1 MRKLLLAIALVIAA
15 CRPERVENPHAHV
28 APRVNPE
35 IQQDVGG
42 TAPDTSLVQAND
54 GSQTDLTKHWAEK
67 RVVLVFYMGHWC
79 PECQKQLGQLNE
91 HQQDFAA
98 KHTEVIAVS
107 TDTPAD
113 ATALKAKLGLTFD
126 LYSDPELQTI
136 AKWGVADYGTNIAKP
151 STFVIQKGGAVT
163 FKRIGGNTNDRPSA
177 DEILAALTDP

>member
-1 MRKLLLAIALVIAA
+1 
-15 CRPERVENPHAHV
+15 
-28 APRVNPE
+28 
-35 IQQDVGG
+35 
-42 TAPDTSLVQAND
+42 LVQAND

-67 RVVLVFYMGHWC
+67 RAVLVFYMGHWC

-98 KHTEVIAVS
+98 KHTEVIA
-107 TDTPAD
+107 
-113 ATALKAKLGLTFD
+113 LKAKLGLTFD
-126 LYSDPELQTI
+126 LYSDPELETI

-163 FKRIGGNTNDRPSA
+163 FKRIGGNTNDRPST